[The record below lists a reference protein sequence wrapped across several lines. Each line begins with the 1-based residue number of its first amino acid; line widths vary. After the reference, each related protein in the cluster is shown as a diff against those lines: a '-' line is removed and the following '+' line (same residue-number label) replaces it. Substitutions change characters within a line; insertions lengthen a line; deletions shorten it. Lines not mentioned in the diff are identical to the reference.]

1 MKAWKENAVLDQEN
15 IGSKNHKNLHFFKG
29 VSPWLLSKNGDFL
42 IFRFYPK
49 RDQQIMFCEGFEG
62 NKAFLDEKNMGSK
75 NHKNLHFFK
84 GASPWL
90 LSKNRDFLIF
100 RFYPKR
106 DQQIMFCGGFERK
119 VAFLDQKNI
128 SSKNHKKLAFPFQSG

>member
-1 MKAWKENAVLDQEN
+1 ML
-15 IGSKNHKNLHFFKG
+15 
-29 VSPWLLSKNGDFL
+29 
-42 IFRFYPK
+42 
-49 RDQQIMFCEGFEG
+49 CEGFEG

-128 SSKNHKKLAFPFQSG
+128 SSKNHKKLAFLFQSG